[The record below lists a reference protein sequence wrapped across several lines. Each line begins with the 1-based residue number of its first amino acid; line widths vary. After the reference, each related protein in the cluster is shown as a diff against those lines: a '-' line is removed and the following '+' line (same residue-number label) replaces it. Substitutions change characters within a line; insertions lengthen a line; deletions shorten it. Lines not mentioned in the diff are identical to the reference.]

1 MLTTEFTTE
10 KQLTKLTLSKNF
22 WFRADVLMRHAF
34 QLAQLL
40 NKDYY
45 ERTGKKDL
53 QFYVEFPTKDYIK
66 VMETYD
72 GKTQVHCQ
80 IDIKTSELK
89 TPSKT
94 AVVAKLL
101 DYDHTAKFYV
111 LDLHEL
117 MQNCDFTSDYLFSQ
131 VHNNRSLGK
140 LAYERHF
147 YSKLN

>member
-1 MLTTEFTTE
+1 MLTTER
-10 KQLTKLTLSKNF
+10 QLTKLSLSQKN
-22 WFRADVLMRHAF
+22 WNRTDELMKHAF
-34 QLAQLL
+34 RLAQLL
-40 NKDYY
+40 NQDYY
-45 ERTGKKDL
+45 DRTGKKDL

-94 AVVAKLL
+94 AVIAKLI
-101 DYDHTAKFYV
+101 DYDHTARYFV

-117 MQNCDFTSDYLFSQ
+117 LQRCEFTSRYLFSQ

-140 LAYERHF
+140 LAYARHF
-147 YSKLN
+147 NSEFN

>member
-1 MLTTEFTTE
+1 M
-10 KQLTKLTLSKNF
+10 K
-22 WFRADVLMRHAF
+22 HAF
-34 QLAQLL
+34 RLAQLL

-45 ERTGKKDL
+45 DRTGKKDL

-72 GKTQVHCQ
+72 GKTSAGHHCQ

-94 AVVAKLL
+94 AVIAKLI
-101 DYDHTAKFYV
+101 DYDHTARYFV

-117 MQNCDFTSDYLFSQ
+117 LQRSIWFNFYIESLHRAIFIFS
-131 VHNNRSLGK
+131 ST
-140 LAYERHF
+140 
-147 YSKLN
+147 